1 MNYRVEWLIDV
12 FDVNTPEEAARVA
25 RDCQT
30 TADTIATVFD
40 VYEHERDSVR
50 VRVDLVNL
58 DTNSKP

>member
-30 TADTIATVFD
+30 TADTIATVLN
-40 VYEHERDSVR
+40 VYEHERDNVR